1 MHGRK
6 AAFLMFFVL
15 LSPLVTWPR
24 TALSQDNNDDPLN
37 IYPTDRVEAEID
49 DSQRFSLN
57 GNVHP
62 LARPENLVGEVSP
75 SQPMERMVLVLG
87 PDVSQPEA
95 LEELIRA
102 QQDPAS
108 RYYHQWITPEAFGEH
123 YGISESDLAQVAD
136 WLEMH
141 GMKVDEVPSSRR
153 AIVFSGTAGQ
163 VESTFH
169 TSMQKYSVRGEAH
182 YANASD
188 PEIPQALAEVVQ
200 GVVSLHDFRSAALHE
215 ILPAFTV
222 SSSVHYLA
230 PLDWDAIYDVEPLAS
245 QGLDGSGQSIAV
257 VGRSDITMSDVATF
271 RSNFGLPAKNPTII
285 TNGPDPGIP
294 DSGDEIE
301 STLDV
306 EWAGA
311 IAKNVSVK
319 FVTSRST
326 ATDGIALS
334 SAYVVSKN
342 VAPIITVSYGVCEAA
357 LGSSGNA
364 FWNGLWAQAAS
375 QGQSVFVAAGDS
387 GAAGCDN
394 PNSTTATHGRGVNGM
409 CSTPYSTC
417 VGGTEFNDTANP
429 GVYWGSTNGGGGV
442 SALGYIP
449 EFTWNQSS
457 STSGL
462 WATGGG
468 ASSVCAKPSWQ
479 AAPGVPGDKAR
490 DVPDVAVAAS
500 THDAYLIQLQG
511 NTVCIG
517 GTSAAAPSFAS
528 VIALILQNSAAT
540 QGNINPVLYSLANQ
554 QLSADG
560 PLVFPDIS
568 GGNNSVPGVQGYN
581 AGAGYDFATGLGSI
595 DAFLLVK
602 HWSGRSASTFTMASS
617 ASNVSVGQG
626 KTSSVTLS
634 ESVEGGFSSPVTLSV
649 TGAPTGMKV
658 SFSSP
663 TLTSTAPV
671 TATIAAGSS
680 EVASTYTLT
689 FAGTG
694 GGLTRTLSLSVTVTA
709 PSFTLTPSTATASE
723 APGGTAAITLT
734 TTLVNGF
741 SSAIALAVSGPPS
754 GVTASFTH
762 TSIATPGSG
771 SSTLTLSASSAAK
784 SGTSTLFV
792 TAVGGG
798 VTQTQIIPFTIT
810 QSPSFTLATNAASA
824 SVARGGSVSITV
836 TTTAGSGFSPGITL
850 SVSGLPS
857 GVKATLAP
865 ASIASPGTGTSILRI
880 TVGSGAAAGTSTLTV
895 TATGGGVTKT
905 QAISLAISA
914 ATGKG

>member
-357 LGSSGNA
+357 LGVPATLSGTASGRKPRRKANRFLSPPA
-364 FWNGLWAQAAS
+364 TPAQRVATTRIQPPQLMEGAS
-375 QGQSVFVAAGDS
+375 MACARRPT
-387 GAAGCDN
+387 ARAWEAR
-394 PNSTTATHGRGVNGM
+394 NSMIRPIRE
-409 CSTPYSTC
+409 C
-417 VGGTEFNDTANP
+417 
-429 GVYWGSTNGGGGV
+429 
-442 SALGYIP
+442 
-449 EFTWNQSS
+449 
-457 STSGL
+457 
-462 WATGGG
+462 TGGQRM
-468 ASSVCAKPSWQ
+468 A
-479 AAPGVPGDKAR
+479 GVG
-490 DVPDVAVAAS
+490 
-500 THDAYLIQLQG
+500 
-511 NTVCIG
+511 C
-517 GTSAAAPSFAS
+517 
-528 VIALILQNSAAT
+528 
-540 QGNINPVLYSLANQ
+540 
-554 QLSADG
+554 
-560 PLVFPDIS
+560 
-568 GGNNSVPGVQGYN
+568 
-581 AGAGYDFATGLGSI
+581 
-595 DAFLLVK
+595 
-602 HWSGRSASTFTMASS
+602 
-617 ASNVSVGQG
+617 
-626 KTSSVTLS
+626 
-634 ESVEGGFSSPVTLSV
+634 
-649 TGAPTGMKV
+649 
-658 SFSSP
+658 
-663 TLTSTAPV
+663 
-671 TATIAAGSS
+671 
-680 EVASTYTLT
+680 
-689 FAGTG
+689 
-694 GGLTRTLSLSVTVTA
+694 
-709 PSFTLTPSTATASE
+709 
-723 APGGTAAITLT
+723 
-734 TTLVNGF
+734 
-741 SSAIALAVSGPPS
+741 PPS
-754 GVTASFTH
+754 A
-762 TSIATPGSG
+762 TSR
-771 SSTLTLSASSAAK
+771 
-784 SGTSTLFV
+784 
-792 TAVGGG
+792 
-798 VTQTQIIPFTIT
+798 
-810 QSPSFTLATNAASA
+810 N
-824 SVARGGSVSITV
+824 
-836 TTTAGSGFSPGITL
+836 
-850 SVSGLPS
+850 
-857 GVKATLAP
+857 
-865 ASIASPGTGTSILRI
+865 SPGTKAPRPAASGRPGAERAPCAPSPVGRLPLESLETRPGTFPMWR
-880 TVGSGAAAGTSTLTV
+880 
-895 TATGGGVTKT
+895 
-905 QAISLAISA
+905 
-914 ATGKG
+914 